1 MRSTARYQSDWTA
14 PAGPQSIANKPNL
27 APVATS
33 GAYADL
39 TGTPAAVQAASLT
52 TDSSGS
58 VTWTFDTA
66 FPTVPV
72 VVPVAQ
78 ATLGSTDVINVQLDG
93 APTTTSAKFKVTRT
107 QQAVVALLGL
117 TILSVPASVGVT
129 VIKAIARIVG

>member
-1 MRSTARYQSDWTA
+1 MRASARYQSDWTA
-14 PAGPQSIANKPNL
+14 PSGPQSIANKPTL
-27 APVATS
+27 QP
-33 GAYADL
+33 D
-39 TGTPAAVQAASLT
+39 VQAASLT
-52 TDSSGS
+52 TDSAGS

-66 FPTVPV
+66 FASVPV

-93 APTTTSAKFKVTRT
+93 APTMTSAKFKVTRT

-129 VIKAIARIVG
+129 IIKAIARIAG